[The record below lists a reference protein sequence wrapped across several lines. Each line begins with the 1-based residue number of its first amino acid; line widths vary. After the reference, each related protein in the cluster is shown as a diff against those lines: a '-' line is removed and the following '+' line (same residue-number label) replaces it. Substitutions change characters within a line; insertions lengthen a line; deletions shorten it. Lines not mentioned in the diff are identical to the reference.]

1 MKEYDRR
8 TLLDKRTL
16 GQRYTH
22 SLLEDAMGTHS
33 GCSPP
38 SPQQD
43 IEEVKESLPVMS
55 YKPTSSR
62 RPIHYS
68 SEEDEDGPEKGDII
82 AVVLPGS
89 TAQHPLVT
97 LGKVFKVDSLR
108 KEVRMT
114 RFCRTEGPMYKNN
127 VFGESGRYPFTQIVY
142 PIDIEYHQ
150 KDNLYE
156 LRTPLS
162 LIHEERQRKTL

>member
-1 MKEYDRR
+1 
-8 TLLDKRTL
+8 
-16 GQRYTH
+16 
-22 SLLEDAMGTHS
+22 MGTHS
-33 GCSPP
+33 RCSPP

-43 IEEVKESLPVMS
+43 IEEVKESLPAMS
-55 YKPTSSR
+55 YKPTSSSSR

-68 SEEDEDGPEKGDII
+68 SEEEDKDIPEKGDII

-97 LGKVFKVDSLR
+97 LGKVFKVDSHR
-108 KEVRMT
+108 EEVRMT

-127 VFGESGRYPFTQIVY
+127 VFGESGRYPFAQIVY

-162 LIHEERQRKTL
+162 LIHEESQRKTL